1 VSLFTVPGLVVLF
14 FANVDKKIELDY
26 KDLVVS
32 DDDLTKLKD
41 EILLI

>member
-1 VSLFTVPGLVVLF
+1 VVLF